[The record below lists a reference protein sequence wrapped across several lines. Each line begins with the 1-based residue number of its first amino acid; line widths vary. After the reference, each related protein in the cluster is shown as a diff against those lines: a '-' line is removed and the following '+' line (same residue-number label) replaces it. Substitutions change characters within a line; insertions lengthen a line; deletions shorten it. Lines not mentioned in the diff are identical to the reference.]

1 MSVGYGI
8 LILYI
13 GLITVDTKNIK
24 DQGGDRLMK
33 KRIVAAVLSLLL
45 AASSVPL
52 AEFSSLVPKTDITA
66 SAYGDEVKVKN
77 YAGEEFDIA
86 YTQGTDNEGKTFL
99 KISVPVKF
107 FENRS
112 EVKVDTS
119 AIRTAL
125 LKKGVS
131 SEGTDYVELVYNFGY
146 KIGNVFYHSL
156 LSSVKFTDNFITKLG
171 DNMFQGHTNLQNV
184 DLGKSIKYIG
194 KNVFNG
200 CTSFVGSTSNNT
212 VNLQNIVEIGD
223 SAFNNCK
230 TLASAKLSSSLKT
243 IGKSAFSNAVKFTN
257 ITIPKSVE
265 SIGKTAF
272 SNDTALSSVK
282 FEAGSKLELLD
293 EGVFSGCT
301 ALQKVYVGT
310 TENTLPSGL
319 AEVGKDLFKGCTSLQ
334 KFTVHATLQNVSE
347 GMFNSCSALKTVKF
361 ANDSQCVDIGPKAFQ
376 KCESIETMELP
387 ESVRRIHPAAFSTC
401 TKLSKLILPDNLEQF
416 VPALANT
423 ATFENCPVLSMA
435 PKSKEKTLQ
444 SNQIIIPKKV
454 THITA
459 NCFSGCT
466 GITSVVMP
474 NIKTIAGAAFQN
486 CRSLPSIDIPD
497 AVTTLREATFNGCT
511 SLKTVVYSKN
521 LKEFEAQTFKNCISL
536 QTATPSDQKVMKNTV
551 QIPKSCGAAQ
561 KEAFQGCKSIKYI
574 NIIGGASSEFATVGE
589 SAFSGC
595 SLLEGS
601 TTDGTSSQE
610 LKFPRLV
617 TVIQPKAFEKCTS
630 LKTIQFEGKVTSI
643 GDSVFQECSSLKKA
657 IMNPTITQIGKSA
670 FKNCSSL
677 TNLPVTT
684 TGKSALTQL
693 EKIDEETFLGCTSLK
708 KVDVSLAKKFTS
720 IDRNAF
726 SGCKNLTKFI
736 LPADGK
742 VTTIGNSA
750 FQNCTSLET
759 VNSSDSNT
767 KTVFPKSIVSIGDS
781 AFSNTALTDVTLY
794 KPNDKNAYNTVGAN
808 AFDKC
813 DKLTKV
819 DFSGSNLTTLSKS
832 IFANDT
838 ALVTVKLP
846 NAMQTF
852 SESAFDGCTSL
863 STINS
868 TQKGTANLPT
878 KLKSIG
884 GYAFR
889 NTHCISKI
897 IIPAATDIIDMSAFN
912 SALTYKQ
919 EDITSGKVNPLKEFS
934 VNSGNQ
940 NYKSV
945 NGVLYNKSVT
955 DMLRY
960 PVMKPGTK
968 FTVPD
973 TVTVLK
979 ETAMGSNNLLE
990 YVTIAPNVQK
1000 IEKNAFNNMEGLRAV
1015 DFKSNTT
1022 VVFDTNA
1029 FTNFSTSRKIVF
1041 YAAQGSTAH
1050 MYALQHSSFIQFVDN
1065 DMKASNISIKQ
1076 GDYICVCRST
1086 GRYQLE
1092 ALLTNSAGV
1101 PTTDVL
1107 VWTSSNPEI
1116 VSVDNNG
1123 YITPKAVGTAK
1134 ITIRSANGLSKTV
1147 TVDVGDDIERLAGA
1161 NRYQTA
1167 ADISKR
1173 MYKQADTAVIAT
1185 GLDFHD
1191 AMVAV
1196 PLASAY
1202 NAPLLLAAN
1211 NSASMDS
1218 MLIELKRL
1226 SVKNVIIVSTNSA
1239 LTSKVT
1245 TALNGYN
1252 KTLIEGK
1259 TCFETAA
1266 KVAKALQTKTKKA
1279 PETIFFATDG
1289 AFADALSA
1297 SPVAAILGSPIIYLK
1312 KDGSLDAATKNYLS
1326 SIKGKVKKAYV
1337 IGGSGVISDNMMK
1350 TVASTIGLRY
1360 GATITRLAGQNR
1372 YETCVEVNTQFADVL
1387 TGPSM
1392 ALATGQDFPDALA
1405 GGVFAASN
1413 RSALFLVNTGFKTP
1427 KLLDFQIDYLKD
1439 KKAKKFFVFGGTG
1452 VLSDPAVALVKS
1464 NSR

>member
-1 MSVGYGI
+1 
-8 LILYI
+8 
-13 GLITVDTKNIK
+13 
-24 DQGGDRLMK
+24 
-33 KRIVAAVLSLLL
+33 
-45 AASSVPL
+45 
-52 AEFSSLVPKTDITA
+52 
-66 SAYGDEVKVKN
+66 
-77 YAGEEFDIA
+77 
-86 YTQGTDNEGKTFL
+86 
-99 KISVPVKF
+99 
-107 FENRS
+107 
-112 EVKVDTS
+112 
-119 AIRTAL
+119 
-125 LKKGVS
+125 
-131 SEGTDYVELVYNFGY
+131 
-146 KIGNVFYHSL
+146 
-156 LSSVKFTDNFITKLG
+156 
-171 DNMFQGHTNLQNV
+171 
-184 DLGKSIKYIG
+184 
-194 KNVFNG
+194 
-200 CTSFVGSTSNNT
+200 
-212 VNLQNIVEIGD
+212 
-223 SAFNNCK
+223 
-230 TLASAKLSSSLKT
+230 
-243 IGKSAFSNAVKFTN
+243 
-257 ITIPKSVE
+257 
-265 SIGKTAF
+265 
-272 SNDTALSSVK
+272 
-282 FEAGSKLELLD
+282 
-293 EGVFSGCT
+293 
-301 ALQKVYVGT
+301 
-310 TENTLPSGL
+310 
-319 AEVGKDLFKGCTSLQ
+319 
-334 KFTVHATLQNVSE
+334 
-347 GMFNSCSALKTVKF
+347 
-361 ANDSQCVDIGPKAFQ
+361 
-376 KCESIETMELP
+376 
-387 ESVRRIHPAAFSTC
+387 
-401 TKLSKLILPDNLEQF
+401 
-416 VPALANT
+416 
-423 ATFENCPVLSMA
+423 
-435 PKSKEKTLQ
+435 
-444 SNQIIIPKKV
+444 
-454 THITA
+454 
-459 NCFSGCT
+459 
-466 GITSVVMP
+466 
-474 NIKTIAGAAFQN
+474 
-486 CRSLPSIDIPD
+486 
-497 AVTTLREATFNGCT
+497 
-511 SLKTVVYSKN
+511 
-521 LKEFEAQTFKNCISL
+521 
-536 QTATPSDQKVMKNTV
+536 MKNTV

-813 DKLTKV
+813 GKLKKV

-868 TQKGTANLPT
+868 TQKGTAKLPT

-1202 NAPLLLAAN
+1202 NAPLLLTTDKQVTKQTEA
-1211 NSASMDS
+1211 
-1218 MLIELKRL
+1218 ELARL
-1226 SVKNVIIVSTNSA
+1226 KAKKVIIVSTNGA
-1239 LTSKVT
+1239 VGSKVKA
-1245 TALNGYN
+1245 ALAKYN
-1252 KTLIEGK
+1252 PTMISGK
-1259 TCFETAA
+1259 NCFETAS
-1266 KVAKALQTKTKKA
+1266 KVATALQKNVGKA
-1279 PETIFFATDG
+1279 PDTIFFATDS

-1297 SPVAAILGSPIIYLK
+1297 SPVAAIKNAPIIYLK
-1312 KDGSLDAATKNYLS
+1312 KTGSIDTATANYLKS
-1326 SIKGKVKKAYV
+1326 VKGKVKNAYI
-1337 IGGSGVISDNMMK
+1337 IGGDGVISDAMMK
-1350 TVASTIGLRY
+1350 NVAKALGLTVNKTVQRLW
-1360 GATITRLAGQNR
+1360 GANR
-1372 YETCVEVNTQFADVL
+1372 YETCVAVNNKFAGLL
-1387 TGPSM
+1387 TGKGICV
-1392 ALATGQDFPDALA
+1392 AKGLDFPDALA
-1405 GGVFAASN
+1405 GGVYAAKTKQ
-1413 RSALFLVNTGFKTP
+1413 ALFLADGK
-1427 KLLDFQIDYLKD
+1427 KLQDVQINYLKS
-1439 KKAKKFFVFGGTG
+1439 KNAGKLTVFGGTG
-1452 VLSDPAVALVKS
+1452 AVPDDLVKLTAKAS
-1464 NSR
+1464 V